1 MNADNGTIPVLSG
14 PTTTVNADNPWPGLV
29 TYSEAEQR
37 YFQGRNE
44 ETDELFRMVM
54 RARLTVLFG
63 LSGLGKSSLLQAGL
77 FPVLRQETIL
87 PVYIRFDFLAPE
99 PNLINQVRA
108 ALAHQA
114 ASAGIETPASLPEE
128 TLWEYFH
135 RRGHEFWNARNRP
148 VMPLLVFD
156 QFEEVFT
163 LGRLDPA
170 RSASTEEF
178 IQQLADLSEGR
189 PPTSLKAVLDDQ
201 PDEAKAFTFAQHNYK
216 ILLSLREDFLPEL
229 ETLRLRMPSLALNR
243 FRLRRMT
250 GEAALPVLN
259 QASHL
264 IDADVAEEVVRFVAA
279 DPGRLPLADLEIEPA
294 LLSVVCRELNDKRQA
309 KGLARITADLLE
321 GNRDRV
327 LTEFYERSVSDLS
340 QDVRQFIEDHL
351 LTRSGFRDSIAEDNA
366 INEPG
371 VTRQVIDQLVERR
384 LIRREARGGI
394 QRLELIHDRLC
405 GVVRASR
412 NARSQI
418 EAVERARQALLEAQ
432 DVEKRRRYE
441 RDLQRT
447 KAALVVFGVF
457 LLITVA
463 ALVWAVRQRA
473 IAEGAMQKA
482 SAALTAEQEA
492 KKEAEGQRQRAEEAT
507 KMIKQGLVIRQT
519 ALSGHDQDLRQL
531 LSSLDRTTSIRFQ
544 ASEQYLGYKNE
555 NGQKI
560 YRFGLFPEPTTLP
573 TGQEAVAFITYLAD
587 HTTFQNTLMIAGPG
601 RNFRVSY
608 TGWGCLTRIIA
619 LVEYQDPSK
628 TPTVA
633 EFNMCKTLGW

>member
-1 MNADNGTIPVLSG
+1 
-14 PTTTVNADNPWPGLV
+14 
-29 TYSEAEQR
+29 
-37 YFQGRNE
+37 
-44 ETDELFRMVM
+44 
-54 RARLTVLFG
+54 
-63 LSGLGKSSLLQAGL
+63 
-77 FPVLRQETIL
+77 
-87 PVYIRFDFLAPE
+87 
-99 PNLINQVRA
+99 
-108 ALAHQA
+108 
-114 ASAGIETPASLPEE
+114 
-128 TLWEYFH
+128 
-135 RRGHEFWNARNRP
+135 
-148 VMPLLVFD
+148 
-156 QFEEVFT
+156 
-163 LGRLDPA
+163 
-170 RSASTEEF
+170 
-178 IQQLADLSEGR
+178 
-189 PPTSLKAVLDDQ
+189 
-201 PDEAKAFTFAQHNYK
+201 
-216 ILLSLREDFLPEL
+216 
-229 ETLRLRMPSLALNR
+229 
-243 FRLRRMT
+243 
-250 GEAALPVLN
+250 
-259 QASHL
+259 
-264 IDADVAEEVVRFVAA
+264 
-279 DPGRLPLADLEIEPA
+279 
-294 LLSVVCRELNDKRQA
+294 
-309 KGLARITADLLE
+309 
-321 GNRDRV
+321 
-327 LTEFYERSVSDLS
+327 
-340 QDVRQFIEDHL
+340 
-351 LTRSGFRDSIAEDNA
+351 
-366 INEPG
+366 
-371 VTRQVIDQLVERR
+371 
-384 LIRREARGGI
+384 
-394 QRLELIHDRLC
+394 
-405 GVVRASR
+405 
-412 NARSQI
+412 
-418 EAVERARQALLEAQ
+418 VERARQALIEAQ

-555 NGQKI
+555 TGQKI
-560 YRFGLFPEPTTLP
+560 YRFGLFPEPATLP

>member
-1 MNADNGTIPVLSG
+1 MNADNETTPALTA

-29 TYSEAEQR
+29 TYCEAEQR
-37 YFQGRNE
+37 FFQGRKA

-77 FPVLRQETIL
+77 FPVLRQEVIF
-87 PVYIRFDFLAPE
+87 PVYIRFDFSAPA
-99 PNLINQVRA
+99 PNLINQVKA
-108 ALAHQA
+108 ALARES
-114 ASAGIETPASLPEE
+114 ASAGIETPASIPEE

-135 RRGHEFWNARNRP
+135 RREHDFWNSRNRP

-163 LGRLDPA
+163 LGRLDA
-170 RSASTEEF
+170 NRSASTAAFLE
-178 IQQLADLSEGR
+178 QLADLSEGR
-189 PPTSLKAVLDDQ
+189 PPTSLKAALDDR

-250 GEAALPVLN
+250 GEAALLVVN

-279 DPGRLPLADLEIEPA
+279 DPGHLPLADLEIEPA
-294 LLSVVCRELNDKRQA
+294 LVSVVCRELNDKRKA
-309 KGLARITADLLE
+309 KGLPRITAGLLE

-327 LTEFYERSVSDLS
+327 LTEFYERSVSDFS

-366 INEPG
+366 MNEPG

-418 EAVERARQALLEAQ
+418 EAVERERRALLEAQ
-432 DVEKRRRYE
+432 EVEKRRRDE
-441 RDLQRT
+441 RDLRRT
-447 KAALVVFGVF
+447 KAALVVFGIF
-457 LLITVA
+457 LLVTLG
-463 ALVWAVRQRA
+463 ALVWAVRQREV
-473 IAEGAMQKA
+473 AEDAMHA
-482 SAALTAEQEA
+482 AGAALTAEQEA

-507 KMIKQGLVIRQT
+507 KMIKQGLVIRQA
-519 ALSGHDQDLRQL
+519 ALSGHEQDLRQL
-531 LSSLDRTTSIRFQ
+531 LSSLDRTTSIRFG
-544 ASEQYLGYKNE
+544 ASEQYLGYKNP
-555 NGQKI
+555 NGDKI
-560 YRFGLFPEPTTLP
+560 YQFGLFPEPTTLS
-573 TGQEAVAFITYLAD
+573 TGQDAVAFITYLAD
-587 HTTFQNTLMIAGPG
+587 HPTFQNTLMIAGPG
-601 RNFRVSY
+601 RNFRVTY
-608 TGWGCLTRIIA
+608 NGWGCLTRILA
-619 LVEYQDPSK
+619 LVEYQNPSK